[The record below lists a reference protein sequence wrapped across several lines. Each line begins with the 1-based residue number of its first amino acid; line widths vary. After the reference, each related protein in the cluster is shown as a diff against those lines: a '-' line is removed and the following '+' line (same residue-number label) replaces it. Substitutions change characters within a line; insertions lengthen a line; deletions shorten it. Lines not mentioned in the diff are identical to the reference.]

1 MCGRIA
7 ITLPLEAMKRMF
19 NATLANNLPPVPNYN
34 ICPTVNIHTVTFD
47 HGIRY
52 LRTMRWGLVPHWYK
66 TLTCGPLLIN
76 ARSETIAQKPAFRE
90 ACRRRRFLIPVDV
103 FYEWAR
109 RDGQT
114 SLPYRVV
121 RADGQPIV
129 LAGIWQ
135 EWEMAGLKV
144 TNRAIVTTETI
155 AKMGKIHHWLPVI
168 LGPEEWRLWLGEAG
182 KGTAQLMRPVTDE
195 TLGLRRVS
203 QAVNSNRVS
212 GLDLW
217 AVIDAPASVPSMTQG
232 EPDGTACIR
241 SP

>member
-1 MCGRIA
+1 
-7 ITLPLEAMKRMF
+7 MF

-34 ICPTVNIHTVTFD
+34 ICPTVNIHTLTSD

-52 LRTMRWGLVPHWYK
+52 LRTMRWGFVPHWYK
-66 TLTCGPLLIN
+66 TLTSGSLLIN

-90 ACRRRRFLIPVDV
+90 ACRRRRCLIPVDV

-114 SLPYRVV
+114 SLPYLVV
-121 RADGQPIV
+121 RADGQPMVI
-129 LAGIWQ
+129 AGIWQ

-144 TNRAIVTTETI
+144 TNCAIVTTEAN
-155 AKMGKIHHWLPVI
+155 AKMGKLHHRLPVI

-182 KGTAQLMRPVTDE
+182 KRTAQLMRPVTDE
-195 TLGLRRVS
+195 TLGLRRVG

-212 GLDLW
+212 RPDLW
-217 AVIDAPASVPSMTQG
+217 AVIDTPDSDLSMTQG
-232 EPDGTACIR
+232 EPDGAACIR

>member
-1 MCGRIA
+1 
-7 ITLPLEAMKRMF
+7 
-19 NATLANNLPPVPNYN
+19 
-34 ICPTVNIHTVTFD
+34 
-47 HGIRY
+47 
-52 LRTMRWGLVPHWYK
+52 MRWGFVPHWYK
-66 TLTCGPLLIN
+66 TLTSGPLLIN

-90 ACRRRRFLIPVDV
+90 ACRRRRCLIPVDV

-144 TNRAIVTTETI
+144 TSCAIVTTEAN
-155 AKMGKIHHWLPVI
+155 AKMGKIHHRLPVI

-195 TLGLRRVS
+195 TLGLRRVG

-212 GLDLW
+212 RPDLW
-217 AVIDAPASVPSMTQG
+217 AVIDTPDSDLSMTQG
-232 EPDGTACIR
+232 EPDGAACIR